1 MNATL
6 PSGWRVRAQ
15 RAEDAQRIGGW
26 INQAGQAVAGVPAPG
41 AIALV
46 LADAQDQALACLRLH
61 LRLGLD
67 RPRYSYHL
75 GRIVH
80 AAPELQLFSAQ
91 QTLLLG
97 NDHTGQSELADLACA
112 SQLAPPAQQQALAAL
127 LQQALAQWAQQR
139 PPGVDR
145 LIVELAGLRDARG
158 VAPFWDG
165 LGRHFYA
172 GDPDQAQARFGQDW
186 CSHLAALLPR
196 QLLYVSFL
204 SEAAQAALG
213 RVGRPGEAAA
223 QALHAAGL
231 RFSQHVRIDDGG
243 PVMVL
248 LA

>member
-1 MNATL
+1 MSMTL
-6 PSGWRVRAQ
+6 PGGCRVRVQ
-15 RAEDAQRIGGW
+15 RAEDAARMAGW
-26 INQAGQAVAGVPAPG
+26 INQAGRPVADALASD

-46 LADAQDQALACLRLH
+46 LVDAQDQVQACLRLR
-61 LRLGLD
+61 LRMGLE

-80 AAPELQLFSAQ
+80 AAPELHLFSAQ

-97 NDHTGQSELADLACA
+97 NDHTGQSELTDLACA
-112 SQLAPPAQQQALAAL
+112 PGLAPAEQTLALGAL
-127 LQQALAQWAQQR
+127 LQEALAHWSQR
-139 PPGVDR
+139 RPAGVDR

-158 VAPFWDG
+158 ASPFWQG
-165 LGRHFYA
+165 LGQHFYE
-172 GDPDQAQARFGQDW
+172 GDPDQAQARFGEDW

-213 RVGRPGEAAA
+213 RVGSPGEAAA
-223 QALHAAGL
+223 KALQAAGL